1 MRNLLTNLIIK
12 YKKQIDYLEIRI
24 EKSEIFRISFQGP
37 NLDNIARSCNLGG
50 SVRAMYKG
58 GWGFVSFNSLNELD
72 EKISLAIRQAKI
84 VGKLNLKIP
93 ESVLTEAMVKVD
105 IKNDPRKILSS
116 EKKKL
121 FEHYNSILLSH
132 SKEIQSSAVSYRDE
146 VRTTYFAN
154 SFGAYIEQDR
164 LDVVGTFNV
173 IARDENN
180 VKQAYE
186 SVSSRDSYDVVL
198 NLDKQVLETAERA
211 LRQLSAKPVQ
221 AGDYTVV
228 LDPKL
233 TGVFIHEAFG
243 HLSEGDNVYESDRMK
258 EILVLGKEIAN
269 PKLTVV
275 DSSVIPGLPGS
286 FAYDDEGVE
295 AHKTVLIENG
305 ILANRLHSRETA
317 AKMNEKTTGN
327 ARALTTG
334 FAPIPRMTNTYIEK
348 GDVNFKEMISDIKE
362 GIYAIRM
369 LGGQTNGELF
379 TFASG
384 EAYMIRDGKI
394 AEPVSDVTLSGNVF
408 QTLKDI
414 EAVGDDL
421 LQFSGSCGKC
431 GQNGLPVGVGGPHIR
446 IKNVLVGGR

>member
-1 MRNLLTNLIIK
+1 MKDLLTNLINK
-12 YKKQIDYLEIRI
+12 YKKQVDYLEIRI
-24 EKSEIFRISFQGP
+24 EKSENFRINFQGP

-58 GWGFVSFNSLNELD
+58 GWGFVSFNSLNNLD
-72 EKISLAIRQAKI
+72 EKISFAIRQAKI
-84 VGKLNLKIP
+84 VGKSELKIP
-93 ESVLTEAMVKVD
+93 ESEIKDALVKVD
-105 IKNDPRKILSS
+105 IKSDPRKISAS
-116 EKKKL
+116 EKKNL

-132 SKEIQSSAVSYRDE
+132 SDKIQSTSVNYRDE
-146 VRTTYFAN
+146 IKTTYFVN
-154 SFGAYIEQDR
+154 SFGSYIEQDR
-164 LDVVGTFNV
+164 LDVAGSFNV
-173 IARDENN
+173 VARDGNN
-180 VKQAYE
+180 VKQAFE
-186 SVSSRDSYDVVL
+186 SVGSRDSYDVVL
-198 NLDKQVLETAERA
+198 NLDKQIVETAERVM
-211 LRQLSAKPVQ
+211 RQLSAKPVQ
-221 AGDYTVV
+221 GRDYTVI

-243 HLSEGDNVYESDRMK
+243 HLSEGDNVYESEKMK
-258 EILVLGKEIAN
+258 EVLVLGKEIAS
-269 PKLTVV
+269 PKLTIV
-275 DSSVIPGLPGS
+275 DSSVIPGLAGS
-286 FAYDDEGVE
+286 FVYDDEGVE
-295 AHKTVLIENG
+295 AHKTVLVENG
-305 ILANRLHSRETA
+305 ILTNRLHSRETA

-334 FAPIPRMTNTYIEK
+334 YAPIPRMTNTYIEK
-348 GDVNFKEMISDIKE
+348 GDVTFNEMISDIKE

-408 QTLKDI
+408 QTLKDV
-414 EAVGDDL
+414 EAVGNDL
-421 LQFSGSCGKC
+421 QHFSGSCGKC